1 MVLFVALLLVHAV
14 EMQIFDMLHSFGL
27 YLLRLRWLLANK
39 ILLGMLLPLLL
50 CC

>member
-14 EMQIFDMLHSFGL
+14 EMQIFDMLHTFEL
-27 YLLRLRWLLANK
+27 YLSRLLWLLTNK
-39 ILLGMLLPLLL
+39 ILLGMLSPLLL